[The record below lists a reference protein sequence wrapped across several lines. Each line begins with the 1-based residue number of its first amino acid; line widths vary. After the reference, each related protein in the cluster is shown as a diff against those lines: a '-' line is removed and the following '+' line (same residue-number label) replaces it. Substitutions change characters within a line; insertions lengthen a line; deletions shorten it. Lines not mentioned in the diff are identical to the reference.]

1 MKKIIVIAFHLG
13 RVGSS
18 ALMGLMNLS
27 GINVGKR
34 IHLIEPKAINP
45 KGFFELK
52 SQQEFLKN
60 VFKGIYPDITN
71 PPSIECIDKIG
82 EEFYAEYDL
91 LIQTEFENNFPIAVK
106 SQRFLT
112 LPFLHHLR
120 KKYCIKVLSLDRN
133 LMHQVNSTLRVWR
146 MSGNSLQKGASKE
159 FITGYIKKW
168 KSFSQSV
175 KNHYDFPFFQ
185 ISFDELMQSPVK
197 VSRKIF
203 NFIGEKSPLEE
214 QIKDWLDRSLVN
226 RSHLSF

>member
-18 ALMGLMNLS
+18 AVMGLLNLS
-27 GINVGKR
+27 GINVGKKD
-34 IHLIEPKAINP
+34 HLIAPKAMNP

-60 VFKGIYPDITN
+60 VFNGIYPEITD
-71 PPSIECIDKIG
+71 PPAIEVIEKIG

-112 LPFLHHLR
+112 LPFLYHLR

-133 LMHQVNSTLRVWR
+133 LKQQVDSTLRVWK
-146 MSGNSLQKGASKE
+146 MSGDSLQKNASRE
-159 FITGYIKKW
+159 FIIDYIKKW
-168 KSFSQSV
+168 KSFSQLV

-185 ISFDELMQSPVK
+185 ISFDELIQSPVK
-197 VSRKIF
+197 VSQKIF

-214 QIKDWLDRSLVN
+214 QIKGWLDRSLVN
-226 RSHLSF
+226 RSQLRN